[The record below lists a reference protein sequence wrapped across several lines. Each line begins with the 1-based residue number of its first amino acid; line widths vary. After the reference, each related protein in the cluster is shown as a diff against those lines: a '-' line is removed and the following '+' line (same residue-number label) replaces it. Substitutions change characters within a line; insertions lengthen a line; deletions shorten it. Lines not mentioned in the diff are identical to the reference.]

1 MSEKR
6 IHSDDRRND
15 DRRNKDRRLSN
26 EKVEMDRR
34 VVKKLIRIINL
45 LIVRAG
51 MKMEMTVNV
60 ISGKKDEIVPHSHSD
75 ILFKKAKVI
84 KKSVFIDEAMHN
96 NLYEFGIEKSVI
108 KFNLE
113 LWK

>member
-1 MSEKR
+1 M
-6 IHSDDRRND
+6 
-15 DRRNKDRRLSN
+15 NKID
-26 EKVEMDRR
+26 K
-34 VVKKLIRIINL
+34 INSPL
-45 LIVRAG
+45 LI
-51 MKMEMTVNV
+51 
-60 ISGKKDEIVPHSHSD
+60 ISGKKDEIVPHGHSH
-75 ILFKKAKVI
+75 ILFKKAKVL